1 MQPDTDKLQWQMIG
15 KTVQGAAHA
24 RAELENQDAINHL
37 SIDKAG
43 RVMAVAVSDGHG
55 SAKCFRSRIGAQLA
69 VEFAPTVI
77 HAFLEGSGGSELS
90 ALCRDSSTEL
100 PKLLT
105 CEWQER
111 VRTHLE
117 QQPIDGPDEETLQEK
132 AGASAVQAVHENP
145 LLAYGTTLL
154 AVAITESFILYL
166 QLGDGEILTVSDL
179 GDVGRPLPR
188 DETLIANE
196 TTSLCLPDAAQR
208 FRVRLEPLSD
218 RPPALILLC
227 TDGLPN
233 SFAEE
238 AGFHQVGT
246 DLLKAARAEGLEQV
260 EGQLETWLRQVS
272 EQGSGDDMTVA
283 VICRSDA
290 LRNATGKEEP
300 DAAASHAF
308 QAGQQPMEPPAAV
321 VLHMPPAAEKV
332 GEATPASACGGTER
346 PSGNNEGD
354 NWRAGGGDP

>member
-1 MQPDTDKLQWQMIG
+1 VIG
-15 KTVQGAAHA
+15 KTVRGAAHA
-24 RAELENQDAINHL
+24 RAELENQDAMNCL
-37 SIDKAG
+37 PDDRAG
-43 RVMAVAVSDGHG
+43 SALIVAVSDGHG
-55 SAKCFRSRIGAQLA
+55 SAKCFRSQIGAQLA
-69 VEFAPTVI
+69 VKLALAVVE
-77 HAFLEGSGGSELS
+77 AFLERSAGSELS
-90 ALCRDSSTEL
+90 ALHRCARTEL
-100 PKLLT
+100 PKQLARQ
-105 CEWQER
+105 WQER

-117 QQPIDGPDEETLQEK
+117 QQPITEADAEILRQK
-132 AGASAVQAVHENP
+132 AGVTAVQAVHENP

-188 DETLIANE
+188 DDALIANE

-208 FRVRLEPLSD
+208 FRVHLEPLSD

-238 AGFHQVGT
+238 AGFLRVGT
-246 DLLKAARAEGLEQV
+246 DLLKAARAEGLQQV

-290 LRNATGKEEP
+290 LGATGGKEGPEA
-300 DAAASHAF
+300 DESREL
-308 QAGQQPMEPPAAV
+308 QAGPQTIDVLAAEALLVPPTVEGAGETAQARPDGGAEPPNGSNERDNRRAERTTREVAAV
-321 VLHMPPAAEKV
+321 LGAA
-332 GEATPASACGGTER
+332 P
-346 PSGNNEGD
+346 
-354 NWRAGGGDP
+354 